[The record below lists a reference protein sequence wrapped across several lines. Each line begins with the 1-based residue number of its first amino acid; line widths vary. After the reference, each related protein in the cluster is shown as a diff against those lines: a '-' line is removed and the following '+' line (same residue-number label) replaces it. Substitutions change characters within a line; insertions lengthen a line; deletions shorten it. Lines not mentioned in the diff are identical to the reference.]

1 MAILDE
7 GLKNPVS
14 AKVIMSPPK
23 ARFMFNYKLSMETW
37 RSDILRS
44 HCNKQKCEIGL
55 FGSLSESA
63 WIPAP
68 AYGLHS
74 NPLEQRT
81 KTNLNKLPYIFITAI
96 NF

>member
-7 GLKNPVS
+7 GLKYPVS
-14 AKVIMSPPK
+14 AEVIMSPPK
-23 ARFMFNYKLSMETW
+23 ARFMLNYKLSMGTW
-37 RSDILRS
+37 GSDILRS
-44 HCNKQKCEIGL
+44 HCNNQGCEIGL

-68 AYGLHS
+68 AYGLHF

-81 KTNLNKLPYIFITAI
+81 ETNLNKLPWT
-96 NF
+96 

>member
-1 MAILDE
+1 
-7 GLKNPVS
+7 
-14 AKVIMSPPK
+14 MSPPK
-23 ARFMFNYKLSMETW
+23 VRFMLNYKILMGAW

-44 HCNKQKCEIGL
+44 HRNHQECKIGL

-74 NPLEQRT
+74 NPLELRT
-81 KTNLNKLPYIFITAI
+81 
-96 NF
+96 